1 MKSIIFIILSITI
14 SLITSVKAKII
25 EPINILDNFNICTTT
40 SSLGQRCK
48 DINFNYRNFFNSGK
62 KTINENTIN
71 YEVDEWNYY
80 FEIIEATNSK
90 TIIKFTDKAKYAT
103 YHTVSLITLEKK
115 AADLKWKF
123 ISNETIYPK
132 SEIKKV
138 IQTNTQDYDRNF
150 LIKFNG
156 ICVQNINDLN
166 RVKKY
171 AKDQKW
177 MTLPEEK
184 SALIMPNVR
193 GPGYAAFGFKE
204 DNRAF
209 MIAVNDADRAN
220 VCSMATKFESIEKFK
235 KILNEFYKLKLLQST
250 KEGIQT
256 YEFYK
261 VELLSADK
269 AIISITFSKELNYE
283 FISISIM
290 KEI

>member
-1 MKSIIFIILSITI
+1 MKKFLIIIIIYLLNSKISFSKTI
-14 SLITSVKAKII
+14 DTT
-25 EPINILDNFNICTTT
+25 NILDNLDFCKIS

-48 DINFNYRNFFNSGK
+48 DINFNYINFFNSGK
-62 KTINENTIN
+62 KTTNNNTIN

-115 AADLKWKF
+115 TADLKWKF
-123 ISNETIYPK
+123 VSNETIYPK

-138 IQTNTQDYDRNF
+138 IQTNTQDYDRDF
-150 LIKFNG
+150 LIKFDG

-171 AKDQKW
+171 AYDQKW

-184 SALIMPNVR
+184 SALIMPNVK

-209 MIAVNDADRAN
+209 MIAVNDADKAN

-256 YEFYK
+256 YEFYRL
-261 VELLSADK
+261 ELLRTDK
-269 AIISITFSKELNYE
+269 AIIFLTFSKELNYE

-290 KEI
+290 KDM

>member
-1 MKSIIFIILSITI
+1 MKSIIFIILSIII

-25 EPINILDNFNICTTT
+25 EPINILDNFNICSTE

-62 KTINENTIN
+62 KTINNNTIN

-90 TIIKFTDKAKYAT
+90 TVIKFTDKAKYAT
-103 YHTVSLITLEKK
+103 YNSVSLIILEKK
-115 AADLKWKF
+115 DTDLKWKF
-123 ISNETIYPK
+123 VSNETIYPK
-132 SEIKKV
+132 SEAKMV
-138 IQTNTQDYDRNF
+138 IQANTQGFDRNF
-150 LIKFNG
+150 LIKFDG

-171 AKDQKW
+171 ATDQKW
-177 MTLPEEK
+177 MLLPEEK

-209 MIAVNDADRAN
+209 MIAVNDADNAN

-235 KILNEFYKLKLLQST
+235 KILNEFYRLKLLQST

-269 AIISITFSKELNYE
+269 AIIFLTFSKELNYE

>member
-1 MKSIIFIILSITI
+1 MRKLLIIIFVFLLNTKI
-14 SLITSVKAKII
+14 SFSKII
-25 EPINILDNFNICTTT
+25 NTTNILENLDICKTS
-40 SSLGQRCK
+40 SSLGPRCK
-48 DINFNYRNFFNSGK
+48 ESNFNYKNFFNSGK
-62 KTINENTIN
+62 KTINDNTIN

-103 YHTVSLITLEKK
+103 YHTVNLITLEKK

-138 IQTNTQDYDRNF
+138 IQTNTQDYDKDF

-209 MIAVNDADRAN
+209 IIAVNDADRAN

-269 AIISITFSKELNYE
+269 AIIFLTFSKELNYE